1 MQENKL
7 LEEVKKAYNI
17 IEKVDEVVVNNLVK
31 CQHASEDFKTNQ
43 RISNALLNVMRA
55 MDALKYEL

>member
-1 MQENKL
+1 MEQNKL
-7 LEEVKKAYNI
+7 LEEVRKAYNI
-17 IEKVDEVVVNNLVK
+17 IEQVDEVVTNKLVK

-55 MDALKYEL
+55 MDTLKYEL